1 MSNNIVSEAKMNSM
15 NKGELVAYC
24 STLQERLEAASS
36 GPMTS
41 SEIERRNLDLQKQVI
56 AVREAADARE
66 AAHEEKLAQIAA
78 DKEVSIKKL
87 ELEYNSGQ
95 GVDAEGLSQMYTEL
109 EQKAKKAM
117 ESLAFGLKEA
127 EVEAKVKLDEIEA
140 KISKAESEAE
150 VKLSEAS
157 ASIKNAVEES
167 KNVIEKIKVNHERQV
182 EQISYNNT
190 ISIRDENLKVATEI
204 ATKHS
209 RVIILKSEYDELVDH
224 KTIDEHEIE
233 ALVKE
238 AVDTKSREIYASEG
252 AKLGTLKAETS
263 QKIALLEN
271 DKTYLTEQ
279 VTQFKERVSSLEEQ
293 VKSHPDKIAAAVAA
307 AKADI
312 VVNQDAAGKR

>member
-127 EVEAKVKLDEIEA
+127 EVEARAKLDEIEA
-140 KISKAESEAE
+140 KVSKSEGEAE
-150 VKLSEAS
+150 VKISEAS
-157 ASIKNAVEES
+157 ASIKSAVEDS

-182 EQISYNNT
+182 EQIQYNNT
-190 ISIRDENLKVATEI
+190 IAIRDENLKVATEI

-209 RVIILKSEYDELVDH
+209 RVIVFKSEYDELADH

-238 AVDTKSREIYASEG
+238 AVDIKSREIYASEG
-252 AKLGTLKAETS
+252 SKLGTLKAETS